1 MPLTSVLAAAFIA
14 LGSVQAATSTCKT
27 LETGAL
33 WTNTFQDTSGNEIRR
48 PYAFNSKN
56 EVAYYKTGTR
66 PPIVVE
72 FQTCNPNYAQVSVQ
86 PDNLGRYFGRFR
98 ISNTNQCLAVSN
110 PSGAPPYYVTSKP
123 CPAPADIATK
133 AFTAFNFVGYQN
145 DEINYQWYGATIPS
159 KKKYQ
164 GPEPGAT
171 NCQGSYSVNA
181 TGPAGQHNYP
191 GLGEPSTLRGEDY
204 RVHLYCPKGKGGKY
218 VSAFNNFIL
227 INQ

>member
-1 MPLTSVLAAAFIA
+1 MP
-14 LGSVQAATSTCKT
+14 
-27 LETGAL
+27 
-33 WTNTFQDTSGNEIRR
+33 
-48 PYAFNSKN
+48 
-56 EVAYYKTGTR
+56 
-66 PPIVVE
+66 
-72 FQTCNPNYAQVSVQ
+72 
-86 PDNLGRYFGRFR
+86 RFR
-98 ISNTNQCLAVSN
+98 SSRTILDATLAGFVFLTQINVLLSRFCFVTLRDLVEKN

-227 INQ
+227 VNQ